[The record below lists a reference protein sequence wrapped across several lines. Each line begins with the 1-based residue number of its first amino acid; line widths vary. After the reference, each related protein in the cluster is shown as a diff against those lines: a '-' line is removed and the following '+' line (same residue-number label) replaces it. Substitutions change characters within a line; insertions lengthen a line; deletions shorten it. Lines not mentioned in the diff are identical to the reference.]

1 MSLRTQLAYLASVIT
16 LGLGVAFL
24 VYPLGLVL
32 LTGLDI
38 TQPRGL
44 SEVRSTYGAMF
55 SVMGAM
61 MLYGTLRRP
70 KTARYLRFAGYL
82 WLGAFAGRL
91 FSMIVD
97 GVWTP
102 VNLGVL
108 ALELL
113 VGIGALLGSLETPK
127 SKLPVSET

>member
-1 MSLRTQLAYLASVIT
+1 MSPRTQLAYLSSFIT
-16 LGLGVAFL
+16 LGLGIAFL

-38 TQPRGL
+38 SQPRGL

-55 SVMGAM
+55 GVMGAM
-61 MLYGTLRRP
+61 MIYGTLRRP
-70 KTARYLRFAGYL
+70 RTARYLRFASYL

-91 FSMIVD
+91 LSMIID

-102 VNLGVL
+102 VNFGVL
-108 ALELL
+108 ALQL
-113 VGIGALLGSLETPK
+113 VVGVGALLGGLETPK
-127 SKLPVSET
+127 STIPKAE